1 MDTRELIDLTG
12 PDGNANFLLMRAR
25 KLCKVENL
33 DVDVV
38 QTEMKSGDYD
48 NLLSV
53 MEKYFGKY
61 IYFRR
66 PEFENASVFERQ
78 EKKTKVISS

>member
-33 DVDVV
+33 DVDLV
-38 QTEMKSGDYD
+38 QAEMKAGDYD
-48 NLLSV
+48 NLLAV

-61 IYFRR
+61 IRFRR
-66 PEFENASVFERQ
+66 PEFDEPSVFDSPEQKAEVLRY
-78 EKKTKVISS
+78 